1 MIPKEIYSVLGDIWP
16 MIAIF
21 VIVVSFVRVFSLL
34 SSGKRIVVYKE
45 LIMLIFAVYLLL
57 LFELVSTSDFQSIGN
72 NYQPLKEILRHKI
85 YSPLFYRN
93 VVGNVVMF
101 IPFGIF
107 VSYYIYKSS
116 FLKLFILT
124 LITSITI
131 ESVQLK
137 IGRSFDIDDII
148 LNVLGGIIGFILYKI
163 LVKIKRRLPKFIRSE
178 LFLNIVAI
186 IITIILLMVFIN
198 YTGIWRF
205 F

>member
-1 MIPKEIYSVLGDIWP
+1 MIPNKVYGILGEIWP

-21 VIVVSFVRVFSLL
+21 VIVVSFVRIFSLH
-34 SSGKRIVVYKE
+34 SSGKKIVLYKE
-45 LIMLIFAVYLLL
+45 VIMLIFAVYLLL
-57 LFELVSTSDFQSIGN
+57 LFELVSNSDFQSIGN
-72 NYQPLKEILRHKI
+72 NFQPFREILRYKV

-116 FLKLFILT
+116 FLKIFILS
-124 LITSITI
+124 LITSLTI

-148 LNVLGGIIGFILYKI
+148 LNVLGGLIGFLLYKI
-163 LVKIKRRLPKFIRSE
+163 MSSIRRRLPKFLKSD
-178 LFLNIVAI
+178 LLLNIVAMI
-186 IITIILLMVFIN
+186 VMVTLLVLFIN